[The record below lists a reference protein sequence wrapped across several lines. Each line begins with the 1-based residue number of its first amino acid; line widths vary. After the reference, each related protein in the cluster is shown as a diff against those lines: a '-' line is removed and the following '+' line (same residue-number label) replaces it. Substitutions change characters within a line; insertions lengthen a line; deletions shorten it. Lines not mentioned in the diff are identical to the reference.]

1 MDVLIDTNL
10 ILDVVQDRQPHS
22 APAKEI
28 LSRCIK
34 KEINGFVTAHSLC
47 DIFYILRK
55 DLSTELRL
63 SLISN
68 LCKYLSVLSETQED
82 FETLSS
88 NPDTKDLEDAL
99 QIRCAERNS
108 LDLILTRNIKD
119 FSASQVPAQTPQDF
133 LQGS

>member
-55 DLSTELRL
+55 DLSREQRL
-63 SLISN
+63 SLVGN
-68 LCKYLSVLSETQED
+68 LCKYLAVLSETQED
-82 FETLSS
+82 FETLAL

-99 QIRCAERNS
+99 QMRCAEKHN

-119 FSASQVPAQTPQDF
+119 FASSTVPAQTPQNF
-133 LQGS
+133 LQES